1 MAESNGEFSFKMTG
15 QAQESID
22 HGIRLI
28 SYWEGTATGFGAVFG
43 TLTVDLSLDNIAAT
57 SGTCRW
63 ANVAFLPDGGRDSG
77 AAEGTWTQH
86 AGRNAWSMILTGTS
100 ASSGQK
106 IRSEGEID
114 LGNRSWTGTLSDAS

>member
-1 MAESNGEFSFKMTG
+1 MAESSGEFSLEMKG

-22 HGIRLI
+22 HGIRII

-43 TLTVDLSLDNIAAT
+43 TLTVDLSFDDVAAI

-63 ANVAFLPDGGRDSG
+63 VVVAFLPDGGRDGG

-86 AGRNAWSMILTGTS
+86 AGRNAWSMNLTGTS
-100 ASSGQK
+100 ASGQK
-106 IRSEGEID
+106 MRSEDEID
-114 LGNRSWTGTLSDAS
+114 LANRSWTGTLSDVN

>member
-1 MAESNGEFSFKMTG
+1 MTG

-22 HGIRLI
+22 HGIRVI
-28 SYWEGTATGFGAVFG
+28 SYWEGTAAGFGAVFG

-63 ANVAFLPDGGRDSG
+63 VAVGFLPNGGRDGG

-86 AGRNAWSMILTGTS
+86 AGRNAWALNLTGTS
-100 ASSGQK
+100 ANGQK
-106 IRSEGEID
+106 MRSEGEID
-114 LGNRSWTGTLSDAS
+114 LASRSWTGKMYEVS

>member
-1 MAESNGEFSFKMTG
+1 MAESSGEFSLEMKG
-15 QAQESID
+15 QTTESID
-22 HGIRLI
+22 NGVRLM
-28 SYWEGTATGFGAVFG
+28 SNWEGTATGFGAVFG
-43 TLTVDLSLDNIAAT
+43 TLTVDLSFDDVAAT

-63 ANVAFLPDGGRDSG
+63 VVVAFLPDGGRDAG
-77 AAEGTWTQH
+77 TAEGTWTQH

-100 ASSGQK
+100 ASGQK

>member
-1 MAESNGEFSFKMTG
+1 MAESNGEFSYKMTG

-22 HGIRLI
+22 NGIRVI

-43 TLTVDLSLDNIAAT
+43 TLTVDLSFDDVAAT

-63 ANVAFLPDGGRDSG
+63 VAVAFLPDGGRDAG
-77 AAEGTWTQH
+77 TAEGTWTQH
-86 AGRNAWSMILTGTS
+86 AGRNAWSMNLTVTT
-100 ASSGQK
+100 ASGQK

-114 LGNRSWTGTLSDAS
+114 LANRSWTGKMYDLS